1 MLDVCYR
8 VTGYMSGIVD
18 DEIQE
23 LLEKKKME
31 ILQEI
36 TGKERCCRIPVESGY
51 DIVDLGEFKNI
62 LESCRIAVV
71 LFYTT
76 TCPYC
81 RAFAPV
87 FVSVG
92 EEFSG
97 KAAFIAVN
105 LERFPT
111 LASYYNIMGTPTVIV
126 FVDGRPYTGFSGMV
140 DPERFYVLVEN
151 VLREASCS

>member
-1 MLDVCYR
+1 
-8 VTGYMSGIVD
+8 MSRIMD
-18 DEIQE
+18 DELQE
-23 LLEKKKME
+23 LLERKKME
-31 ILQEI
+31 ILQEMS
-36 TGKERCCRIPVESGY
+36 ERRQCCRVPVETGH
-51 DIVDLGEFKNI
+51 DIVDLGEFKRI
-62 LESCRIAVV
+62 LESCRVAVV

-92 EEFSG
+92 EEFAD

-111 LASYYNIMGTPTVIV
+111 LAGYYNIMGTPTVII
-126 FVDGRPYTGFSGMV
+126 FVNGKPYTGFSGMV
-140 DPERFYVLVEN
+140 DPERFYMIVEE
-151 VLREASCS
+151 VLRKASCS